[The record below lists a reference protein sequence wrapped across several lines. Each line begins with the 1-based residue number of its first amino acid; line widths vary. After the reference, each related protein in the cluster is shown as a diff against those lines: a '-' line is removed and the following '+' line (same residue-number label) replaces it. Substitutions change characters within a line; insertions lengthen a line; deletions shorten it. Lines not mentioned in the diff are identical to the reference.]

1 MKKIA
6 YFIFALFALI
16 LLVLVAVPYF
26 FKDKIFDK
34 LDEELEKSV
43 NATVYYDRD
52 KVSLS
57 VFSNFPSLSAGLGD
71 FGIKGNPPF
80 QNDTLVH
87 LGEMQVDLDIWSV
100 IFSDNPSLQGIRL
113 KDGQFYVKVLEDGQ
127 ANYDIMFESEEEA
140 VVDTTTSNFQLG
152 IDLIEIENLDF
163 IYDDRS
169 LDFLMVMSEM
179 NFEGSGDLTLDV
191 YDLMVAGEGNIVNV
205 AYEGVEYL
213 TNKLLSIDSEIS
225 VDLEN
230 MKFGVEEAKFKLN
243 DFGFGIDGYLAMPG
257 DDMEMDAKFYGQD
270 NDFKSALSL
279 VPGVYSS
286 SFDEL
291 KTSGEMDFSGAL
303 KGTYN
308 ENSFPAFQFGLVIK
322 EGMFQYPD
330 LPRPVQHVNMD
341 LKVVNE
347 SGDLDYT
354 SINLSTFA
362 LQFGEQPV
370 SGRLIINDL
379 VSYEM
384 DGQLKGELDLLEMT
398 SIFPIEEMELKGQL
412 AIDATAKGRYD
423 SVAQIIPVINANIHL
438 SDGYVKSDAYPA
450 PIDNINVRA
459 IANNNTG
466 QMNDFAIDVPSFGF
480 ELEGEKIEGT
490 LKFSDLE
497 EMNYDFA
504 VHGTVDLGKIA
515 TIIPMEDVLLEGN
528 IKADLD
534 AKGSYAA
541 IEANRFGALD
551 TKGEMVVNDFY
562 YADKDYPQG
571 VRINEASANFSPK
584 AINLIKMDAR
594 LGESPVEATGTLSN
608 YMAFLLS
615 DEGNEL
621 QGNLSVYSSNFNV
634 NEWMTETESVNED
647 TTSLEVIALPDNIDF
662 VMDVKADKILYD
674 NLSLTNAQ
682 GKMKV
687 KDAVLSLEGFKTDM
701 LGGSIAFDGSYN
713 SKDISKPSFDMTL
726 DISKLGVQDAFK
738 SFVTVQ
744 TFAPIAQHVTGSFST
759 KFSFSG
765 LLGQDMMPVLSSLD
779 GSGLIKLAE
788 TAIKDS
794 PLIQGITS
802 LTKLDDTA
810 TISLKPMNISARIED
825 GMLNIP
831 PFELQLWDYPAKIQ
845 GSTGFDGRINYL
857 VAIDVPASKFGSK
870 INGLVTSLVGADL
883 SDTNVP
889 LAFNIGG
896 SYARPNVGLASS
908 ETLDSYISN
917 ALKSKVDGEKE
928 DVQEKIAADFKAKE
942 DSLKQEFKEKS
953 EVVKDSVVQE
963 ASKLVDQTKEKAV
976 NEVKNLLK
984 GFTNRNKPTTTEE
997 KETPNPE

>member
-26 FKDKIFDK
+26 FKDRIFDK

-57 VFSNFPSLSAGLGD
+57 VFSHFPSLSAGLGD

-100 IFSDNPSLQGIRL
+100 IFSDNPSLEGIRL

-127 ANYDIMFESEEEA
+127 ANYDIMYESEKEE

-213 TNKLLSIDSEIS
+213 TNKVLAIDSEIS

-257 DDMEMDAKFYGQD
+257 NDIEMDAKFYGQD

-354 SINLSTFA
+354 SIDLSTFA

-370 SGRLIINDL
+370 SGRLKIKDL

-384 DGQLKGELDLLEMT
+384 DGQLKGELDLLEMS
-398 SIFPIEEMELKGQL
+398 SIFPIEDMELKGKL

-423 SVAQIIPVINANIHL
+423 SVAQIIPVINANIDL
-438 SDGYVKSDAYPA
+438 SNGYVKSEAYPA

-480 ELEGEKIEGT
+480 ELEGEKIEGA

-497 EMNYDFA
+497 EMNYDLA
-504 VHGTVDLGKIA
+504 VHGAVDLGKIA

-528 IKADLD
+528 IRADLD

-571 VRINEASANFSPK
+571 IRINEASANFSPK
-584 AINLIKMDAR
+584 AINLTKMDAR
-594 LGESPVEATGTLSN
+594 LGESPLEATGTLSN

-621 QGNLSVYSSNFNV
+621 KGNLSVYSSNFNV
-634 NEWMTETESVNED
+634 NEWVTETESVNED

-662 VMDVKADKILYD
+662 IMDVRADKIFYD
-674 NLSLTNAQ
+674 NLTLNNAQ
-682 GKMKV
+682 GKMKI
-687 KDAVLSLEGFKTDM
+687 KDAVLSLEGFKTNM

-713 SKDISKPSFDMTL
+713 SKDITKPSFDMTL

-802 LTKLDDTA
+802 LTKLEDTA

-917 ALKSKVDGEKE
+917 ALKSKVSGEKE

-953 EVVKDSVVQE
+953 EVAKDSLVQE

-984 GFTNRNKPTTTEE
+984 GFTNRNKPATTEQ

>member
-6 YFIFALFALI
+6 YFIFALFALV
-16 LLVLVAVPYF
+16 LLVLVAVPFF

-34 LDEELEKSV
+34 LDEELDKSV

-57 VFSNFPSLSAGLGD
+57 VFSHFPSLSAGLGD

-100 IFSDNPSLQGIRL
+100 IFSDNPSLEGIRL

-127 ANYDIMFESEEEA
+127 ANYDIMYESEAEE

-179 NFEGSGDLTLDV
+179 DFEGSGDLTLDV
-191 YDLMVAGEGNIVNV
+191 YDLMVAGEANIVNV
-205 AYEGVEYL
+205 AYENVEYL
-213 TNKLLSIDSEIS
+213 TNKVLGIDSEIS

-257 DDMEMDAKFYGQD
+257 DDMEIDAKFYGQD

-286 SFDEL
+286 SFDKL

-341 LKVVNE
+341 LRVVNE
-347 SGDLDYT
+347 SEDLDYT
-354 SINLSTFA
+354 SIDLSNFA

-370 SGRLIINDL
+370 SGRLKVKDL

-423 SVAQIIPVINANIHL
+423 SVAQIIPVINANIDL
-438 SDGYVKSDAYPA
+438 SNGYVKSDAYPA
-450 PIDNINVRA
+450 PIDNINLRA
-459 IANNNTG
+459 IANNSSG

-480 ELEGEKIEGT
+480 ALEGEKIEGA

-504 VHGTVDLGKIA
+504 VHGNVDLGKIA
-515 TIIPMEDVLLEGN
+515 TIIPMDDVLLEGN
-528 IKADLD
+528 IRADLD

-541 IEANRFGALD
+541 IEANRFGGLD

-584 AINLIKMDAR
+584 AINLIKMNAR
-594 LGESPVEATGTLSN
+594 LGESPVEAKGTLSN
-608 YMAFLLS
+608 YMAYLLS

-621 QGNLSVYSSNFNV
+621 KGNLSVYSSNFNV
-634 NEWMTETESVNED
+634 NEWMTENESVNED
-647 TTSLEVIALPDNIDF
+647 STSLEVVALPDNIDF

-674 NLSLTNAQ
+674 NLTLNNAQ

-701 LGGSIAFDGSYN
+701 LGGSIAFDGIYN
-713 SKDISKPSFDMTL
+713 SKDITKPSFDMTL
-726 DISKLGVQDAFK
+726 DISKLGVQDAFR

-744 TFAPIAQHVTGSFST
+744 TFAPIAQHVTGNFST
-759 KFSFSG
+759 KFSLSG

-810 TISLKPMNISARIED
+810 TISLKPLNISARIED

-870 INGLVTSLVGADL
+870 INGLVANLVGTDL
-883 SDTNVP
+883 SDTKVP

-917 ALKSKVDGEKE
+917 ALKSKVGGAKE

-953 EVVKDSVVQE
+953 DVAKDSLVQE

-984 GFTNRNKPTTTEE
+984 GFTNRNKPATTEE
-997 KETPNPE
+997 KETPDPE